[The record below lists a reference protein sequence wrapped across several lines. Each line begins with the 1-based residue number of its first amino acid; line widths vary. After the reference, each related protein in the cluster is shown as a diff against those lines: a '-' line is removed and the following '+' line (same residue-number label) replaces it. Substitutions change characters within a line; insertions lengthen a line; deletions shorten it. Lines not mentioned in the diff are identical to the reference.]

1 MRIQRSAN
9 LSSRDNLLDRLP
21 VLIGTMVNDQM
32 FFLHL
37 NFQNNKTELAVKR
50 PPPETGSLGL
60 ARVGTRAALNFSFA
74 FLKRA
79 WRSGE
84 DAELC
89 SELLLDALEALQ
101 LLPEA
106 SLFNAVDISSL
117 WLEVLENSIKFLRN
131 VVIDDISE
139 KFSIPQADR
148 YIALS
153 LLIELAIQ
161 KGTLSASL
169 EAVILLLTLADK
181 EKQCND
187 NRATK
192 IVQSIGAPLLS
203 ILRRYENINCD
214 QLCGEKRDTGE
225 VSTSPTESFLRFL
238 SLTDNEPGN
247 IDLKKAAVVIIS
259 HLDRLVH
266 PHLPNYECSPE
277 VSTIEGRW
285 LEVTIFSSRITWHL
299 FNFR

>member
-1 MRIQRSAN
+1 M
-9 LSSRDNLLDRLP
+9 
-21 VLIGTMVNDQM
+21 
-32 FFLHL
+32 
-37 NFQNNKTELAVKR
+37 
-50 PPPETGSLGL
+50 
-60 ARVGTRAALNFSFA
+60 
-74 FLKRA
+74 KRA

-139 KFSIPQADR
+139 KFSIPQGDR
-148 YIALS
+148 CIALS

-161 KGTLSASL
+161 KGTLSATL

-187 NRATK
+187 NRGTK
-192 IVQSIGAPLLS
+192 VVQGIGAPLLS

-214 QLCGEKRDTGE
+214 QFCGERRDT
-225 VSTSPTESFLRFL
+225 VDPSTSPTESFLRFL
-238 SLTDNEPGN
+238 SLSDNEAGN
-247 IDLKKAAVVIIS
+247 IDLKKAAVVVIS
-259 HLDRLVH
+259 HLDRLAQ
-266 PHLPNYECSPE
+266 PHLPNYDCLPG
-277 VSTIEGRW
+277 VS
-285 LEVTIFSSRITWHL
+285 
-299 FNFR
+299 N